1 MLSLYQFSPTSNNLL
16 LPPPK
21 EMFFCLFTVYSV
33 WSTAMHV
40 FRSHTVSALSDLA
53 KKTFLSEIVK
63 YFNCLEFRKT
73 WENKLLYPIDNIFQ
87 LSNRKS
93 EISNSREH
101 QLMFFY
107 LYLFENSASV
117 THLSCFSVFVHLE
130 FKRKLFHS
138 LSWNYTR
145 SRPQQSSSTLVF
157 KPKGS
162 ENIFI
167 FRR

>member
-1 MLSLYQFSPTSNNLL
+1 MKKIILISEN
-16 LPPPK
+16 K
-21 EMFFCLFTVYSV
+21 EML
-33 WSTAMHV
+33 
-40 FRSHTVSALSDLA
+40 
-53 KKTFLSEIVK
+53 K
-63 YFNCLEFRKT
+63 N
-73 WENKLLYPIDNIFQ
+73 NPIDNRFQ
-87 LSNRKS
+87 LSNWKS

-130 FKRKLFHS
+130 LKRKFFHS

-167 FRR
+167 QTFNT